1 MFEFSF
7 FYFNLKNKMGSVKSK
22 QTPVKQITDY
32 ELRQLSIQSGYSI
45 EKIKLYYESF
55 IADCPNGT
63 LSKRNFRK
71 MYHQLYPSSK
81 SNKFCD
87 RIFKIF
93 DKNNDDFL
101 DFNEFFTAI
110 TITLNGTCIDKLTC
124 AFEIYDLKGDGVLD
138 RNEMKIILKQIY
150 EMLGEDNMKYSASKK
165 VDLIFEKFDS
175 NRNELTL
182 DEFIQGCLKD
192 DYLSQLF
199 DNEKMKHFPGDNSS
213 TNSNSYTLKAKALKR
228 KSFFGLLTK

>member
-1 MFEFSF
+1 
-7 FYFNLKNKMGSVKSK
+7 
-22 QTPVKQITDY
+22 
-32 ELRQLSIQSGYSI
+32 
-45 EKIKLYYESF
+45 
-55 IADCPNGT
+55 
-63 LSKRNFRK
+63 